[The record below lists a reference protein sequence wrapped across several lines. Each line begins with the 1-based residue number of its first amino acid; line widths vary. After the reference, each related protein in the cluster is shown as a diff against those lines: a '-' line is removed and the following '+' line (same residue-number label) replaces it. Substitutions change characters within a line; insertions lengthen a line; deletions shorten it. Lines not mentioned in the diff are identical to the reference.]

1 MAMSEIVA
9 RVLERQR
16 HLLERNRLRLDLKLK
31 PIKIERISL
40 ERKTS
45 FYLARVSY
53 HSNPLA
59 R

>member
-1 MAMSEIVA
+1 MAMSEILA

-16 HLLERNRLRLDLKLK
+16 HLLERNRLRLGLQSK

-45 FYLARVSY
+45 FCLARVSH